1 MCIICCWVWGYFW
14 TVIPKFPRLTLYKH
28 NSREQGW
35 LIINIMKATCFKSE
49 TTVSNDFPP
58 FVCYCLL
65 WNILSFHFHSCLFRN
80 IPFIIIQITCQS
92 TFLPSP
98 AMVLD
103 NSNSPYHIE
112 EELWLQI
119 LSLSRELQECK
130 ASLHHNTLDCI
141 SDKIEGI
148 ERELDVLLDIL
159 QGRQDKKTS

>member
-1 MCIICCWVWGYFW
+1 MKKQIFYMTFIALLSGCNC
-14 TVIPKFPRLTLYKH
+14 YKG
-28 NSREQGW
+28 NILQIEEQGSF
-35 LIINIMKATCFKSE
+35 AVGG
-49 TTVSNDFPP
+49 TVLTDSLGHKYHGDHAYVFYQKP
-58 FVCYCLL
+58 VDA
-65 WNILSFHFHSCLFRN
+65 R
-80 IPFIIIQITCQS
+80 
-92 TFLPSP
+92 
-98 AMVLD
+98 MVLD